1 MLTDRTRLHIALQ
14 KSGRLSDVSRD
25 LLRDAGFRIQSGKNS
40 LTARVENF
48 PAELMF
54 VRDDDIPTFVSDGA
68 CEFGIVGKNVLEEF
82 ALGQEKAGYEELAEL
97 GFGRC
102 SLKIA
107 APEATA
113 YHGPQSLAGQRIA
126 TSYPHL
132 AAEAGLK
139 ACQTAVMTHGGFGYA
154 KEYHVERYLREIM
167 IPWIAPVSP
176 NMIKSYIAE
185 RVLGQAKSY

>member
-1 MLTDRTRLHIALQ
+1 MPCGA
-14 KSGRLSDVSRD
+14 
-25 LLRDAGFRIQSGKNS
+25 AANS
-40 LTARVENF
+40 A
-48 PAELMF
+48 
-54 VRDDDIPTFVSDGA
+54 
-68 CEFGIVGKNVLEEF
+68 K
-82 ALGQEKAGYEELAEL
+82 Y
-97 GFGRC
+97 
-102 SLKIA
+102 
-107 APEATA
+107 
-113 YHGPQSLAGQRIA
+113 
-126 TSYPHL
+126 L